1 VSTEPVMHT
10 PAAMKALSSPLRR
23 EILGHL
29 ARHGPATSTML
40 AKALGESTGTT
51 SYHLRMLADTGFVT
65 ELRERAKGRERW
77 WEAVQADRRMP
88 ARDDLTAAGQALAE
102 QLGDARLAED
112 LHLLAAF
119 AHDRDEDA
127 DWQQGSRAHRFM
139 TKAQL
144 AEFHAAYLELVHRS
158 GSDRDTAPADARMVL
173 LRWVGFPDPR
183 QAENNP
189 VPGTQST

>member
-1 VSTEPVMHT
+1 MHT

-29 ARHGPATSTML
+29 ARHGPATSTTL

-77 WEAVQADRRMP
+77 WDAVAADRRMP
-88 ARDDLTAAGQALAE
+88 ARDELTAAEQDRAE
-102 QLGDARLAED
+102 QLGDDRLAED
-112 LHLLAAF
+112 LRLLAAF
-119 AHDRDEDA
+119 ARNRDEDA
-127 DWQQGSRAHRFM
+127 AWQQGSRAHTFM
-139 TKAQL
+139 TKEQL
-144 AEFHAAYLELVHRS
+144 AEFHAAYLELVRRF
-158 GSDRDTAPADARMVL
+158 GSDRADAPADARMVL

-183 QAENNP
+183 QAVNRP

>member
-1 VSTEPVMHT
+1 MHT

-29 ARHGPATSTML
+29 ARHGPATSTTL

-77 WEAVQADRRMP
+77 WDAVQADRRMP
-88 ARDDLTAAGQALAE
+88 ARDDLTDADQALAE

-112 LHLLAAF
+112 LRLLAAF

-127 DWQQGSRAHRFM
+127 GWQQGSRAHRFM
-139 TKAQL
+139 TKVQL
-144 AEFHAAYLELVHRS
+144 AEFHAAYLDLVHRF
-158 GSDRDTAPADARMVL
+158 GSDRDSAPADARMVL

-183 QAENNP
+183 QVVNNP